1 MTLTPPLPA
10 TFLQNIRS
18 SFGPTG
24 ETWLQNLPRL
34 LHSAA
39 EKWDLTLGEP
49 LLLSYN
55 YVCAAQRADGTEVVL
70 KLGVPDR
77 EFISELTALR
87 YFNGDGCVRVLEADD
102 AQYMFLLERLRPGE
116 MLATLADDEARTG
129 ILAEVMT
136 HLWRPAPPDLPL
148 IQLSEW
154 FEKLSKPRAS
164 FGNEF
169 GPFPR
174 KLAERVATLLP
185 ELFAT
190 SSPPRLLHGDLH
202 HFNLLSS
209 ERGWLVIDPKG
220 VVGPPEYECGALL
233 INPYPEFAY
242 LPEAARLTARR
253 IALLSERLGFE
264 REKIRAWGFCHAVLS
279 AWWNMDENGQ
289 GGEYSLACAELLA
302 NARL

>member
-1 MTLTPPLPA
+1 MTPSLDLPA
-10 TFLQNIRS
+10 SFIHNIRNA
-18 SFGPTG
+18 FGQEG
-24 ETWLQNLPRL
+24 KTWLENLPNL

-70 KLGVPDR
+70 KVGVPDR
-77 EFISELTALR
+77 EFLSELTAIR
-87 YFNGDGCVRVLEADD
+87 YFNGDGCVRLLAADEAN
-102 AQYMFLLERLRPGE
+102 YMFLLERLKPGE
-116 MLATLADDEARTG
+116 MLTSLADDEARTL
-129 ILAEVMT
+129 IAAEVMT
-136 HLWRPAPPDLPL
+136 RLWRPAPPDLPL

-154 FEKLSKPRAS
+154 FEKLSKPRPS
-164 FGNEF
+164 FGDEF

-174 KLAERVATLLP
+174 KLVERVVSLLP

-190 SSPPRLLHGDLH
+190 SSAPRLLHGDLH

-220 VVGPPEYECGALL
+220 VVGPPEYECGPLL
-233 INPYPEFAY
+233 INPFPDFVYQ
-242 LPEAARLTARR
+242 PEAARQTARR
-253 IALLSERLGFE
+253 IAILSERLGFE
-264 REKIRAWGFCHAVLS
+264 RRKIRDWGFCHAVLS

-289 GGEYSLACAELLA
+289 GGEYSLACAEMIADAPL
-302 NARL
+302 